1 MAPMMKNDTENVYTL
16 PDGKKISVTNEREK
30 LLDCVFD
37 TSLYNAIDFFN
48 SKVILSEQ
56 KSELETRKIGL
67 ATELY

>member
-48 SKVILSEQ
+48 S
-56 KSELETRKIGL
+56 
-67 ATELY
+67 